1 MKRFLLPLAC
11 CCLVATGCSTHR
23 FVASKYPTGRPEVV
37 LFLKGK
43 GEDAVKVMEKV
54 YHPNGKL
61 DYVGRFEDGKEQGE
75 WNYYY
80 EDGTRKYTE
89 HWDKG
94 LEEGVQIEYAPDEW
108 CVESKALKLYLGSFR
123 NQGEFHESCVNR
135 ICNDLVALLNPL
147 FIRVV
152 GKFTPRGG
160 IAFWPTAEWA
170 QGCDGVRVTHA
181 SELVPAL
188 KSALQAAVPTLV
200 EVVVS

>member
-1 MKRFLLPLAC
+1 
-11 CCLVATGCSTHR
+11 
-23 FVASKYPTGRPEVV
+23 VV

-94 LEEGVQIEYAPDEW
+94 LEEGVQIEYAPDGQI
-108 CVESKALKLYLGSFR
+108 YLEKYFERG
-123 NQGEFHESCVNR
+123 Q
-135 ICNDLVALLNPL
+135 L
-147 FIRVV
+147 IRTVDRST
-152 GKFTPRGG
+152 KP
-160 IAFWPTAEWA
+160 
-170 QGCDGVRVTHA
+170 
-181 SELVPAL
+181 
-188 KSALQAAVPTLV
+188 
-200 EVVVS
+200 